1 MGGTARRLRPGGD
14 PAVNPKLAELL
25 ERDELDW
32 DNEKHREAYLRA
44 WVNGEVNPSPIAP
57 AAEGGAC

>member
-1 MGGTARRLRPGGD
+1 MTVSPRL
-14 PAVNPKLAELL
+14 LELL

-44 WVNGEVNPSPIAP
+44 WVNRELPVK
-57 AAEGGAC
+57 AEAEEPDDR